1 MVYARKNNFTTK
13 REAFPRFAQS
23 PVTQDLIGLKE
34 KKVYWKQIIV
44 QVKLIKIINKK
55 TKQEMEVIVLGT
67 GCSSCKALY
76 KSVEEAIKEL
86 NIEANL
92 IKEED
97 LVKIMEYNV
106 LRTPALV
113 IDGKVVASGVK
124 LSVNQA
130 KELLTK

>member
-1 MVYARKNNFTTK
+1 
-13 REAFPRFAQS
+13 
-23 PVTQDLIGLKE
+23 
-34 KKVYWKQIIV
+34 
-44 QVKLIKIINKK
+44 
-55 TKQEMEVIVLGT
+55 MEVIVLGT